1 MRYVGVCI
9 LFLISLTA
17 YSQSVARLLNA
28 GMWCISLQILQFD

>member
-17 YSQSVARLLNA
+17 YSQTVARLLNA
-28 GMWCISLQILQFD
+28 GM